1 MVPDNLRTRLAT
13 SDPLLGGWISMR
25 DPLAAEVAFRAGYDY
40 VCIDSQHG
48 LHSYDMIASHLH
60 AGSGGNAFPLVRV
73 PWNEQGFIGRMLDLG
88 AMGVIVPMVNSAAEA
103 RAAVTACRYA
113 PLGAR
118 SFGPAGAGTRFG
130 GEYYSKANDN
140 VACIPMVETVQ
151 AVENVD
157 DIVSVPGVDAVYVG
171 PADLS
176 ITMGLPPG
184 MDQDN
189 RDFDAALAK
198 VVDACNRAGVIPGI
212 HSAVELVA
220 KRRDQ
225 GFKMI
230 TVGNDLG
237 HVIAGLNGSVRD
249 ARKRLA

>member
-1 MVPDNLRTRLAT
+1 MVPDNLRARLAT
-13 SDPLLGGWISMR
+13 NDPLLGGWISMR

-103 RAAVTACRYA
+103 RAAVNACRYA

-130 GEYYSKANDN
+130 GEYYSKANDT

-151 AVENVD
+151 AVEAVD
-157 DIVSVPGVDAVYVG
+157 EIVSVPGVDAVYVG

-189 RDFDAALAK
+189 PTSMRRWPRSSTPATAPASSPASTAAWSSW
-198 VVDACNRAGVIPGI
+198 P
-212 HSAVELVA
+212 S
-220 KRRDQ
+220 
-225 GFKMI
+225 
-230 TVGNDLG
+230 
-237 HVIAGLNGSVRD
+237 
-249 ARKRLA
+249 